1 MSGREQSG
9 YYRTIAA
16 EFIRRRGAPFFL
28 SPRDVA
34 LVARW
39 ESLRIPL
46 DAVLEGIERAF
57 ENSRKRGRPG
67 KVMTLAFCEAQV
79 MKAFGQH
86 AERSAGGTEKVVPR
100 IEKKDRLG
108 KEAARFLAAVPPGLE
123 ALAGLFEQAVA
134 VTRLPDTDEQK
145 LEKLDDEVD
154 EILWRSSLPGEREEV
169 RKDIRGEFAGKR
181 GFDVEEIVRTRLVK
195 ARRDRYKVPY
205 LSLFYY

>member
-9 YYRTIAA
+9 YYRTIAG

-100 IEKKDRLG
+100 FEKKDRLG
-108 KEAARFLAAVPPGLE
+108 KEAARFLATVPPGLA

-169 RKDIRGEFAGKR
+169 RKDIRVEFAGKR
-181 GFDVEEIVRTRLVK
+181 GFDIEEIVRTRLVK

>member
-9 YYRTIAA
+9 YYRTIAG

-57 ENSRKRGRPG
+57 ANSGKRGRPG

-79 MKAFGQH
+79 MKAFVQH
-86 AERSAGGTEKVVPR
+86 TERSAGGTATVVPR
-100 IEKKDRLG
+100 AAKKARME

-123 ALAGLFEQAVA
+123 ALAGLFERAVA
-134 VTRLPDTDEQK
+134 LARLPGADEQE
-145 LEKLDDEVD
+145 LERLDDEVD
-154 EILWRSSLPGEREEV
+154 AILWRSSPPGEREEA
-169 RKDIRGEFAGKR
+169 RKDIRREFAAKR
-181 GFDVEEIVRTRLVK
+181 GFDIEEIVRTRLAK

-205 LSLFYY
+205 CSLFYY

>member
-1 MSGREQSG
+1 MSGLEQSG
-9 YYRTIAA
+9 YYRTIAG

-57 ENSRKRGRPG
+57 DSARKRGRPG
-67 KVMTLAFCEAQV
+67 KVMTLAFCETQV

-86 AERSAGGTEKVVPR
+86 AERLAGGTEKIVPR
-100 IEKKDRLG
+100 IEKIDRLG
-108 KEAARFLAAVPPGLE
+108 KEAALFLTALPPGLE
-123 ALAGLFEQAVA
+123 TLAGLFEQAVA
-134 VTRLPDTDEQK
+134 AARLPDADEQE
-145 LEKLDDEVD
+145 LERLDDEVD
-154 EILWRSSLPGEREEV
+154 EILWRSSPAEEREAV
-169 RKDIRGEFAGKR
+169 RKDLRGEIAGKR
-181 GFDVEEIVRTRLVK
+181 GFNVEEIVRTRLVK